1 MTQNGKLRVFIFCIA
16 LLFCINLA
24 AQDTTAVV
32 DDSAGVKPKWGLYV
46 LYGYNTYTADFRM
59 LPGIPSCCV
68 KYKDGDG
75 EGISFGALY
84 ETPIYDKLWLGIRL
98 GMSNLNGTFN
108 SKEAS
113 SVILNNKV
121 VPGIFAHILDARIST
136 LDIGA
141 NVLYNFFDNFNVS
154 LGAKG
159 SLLMTKDYKQRE
171 EIVEPK
177 DAGVFEDNGLRVRNK
192 TRGGINDAS
201 SVQMFL
207 NAGISYEFALNKRK
221 WLFLAPEINY
231 SLGLTNLVSGIDWKV
246 STIRGGFSLKYQT
259 PPPPPPPPPAPLP
272 PPFAKYPVPEV
283 PPTISVA
290 MNVVQI
296 DSTNQESQN
305 IKLKIEDFISLNM
318 RPLLNYVFF
327 DSCSAKIPARY
338 HMLKPDEIDT
348 FAIEKLKSLDV
359 LPTYYEVLNIIGKR
373 LKENS
378 SDKISIV
385 GTNCN
390 TDGEKN
396 NKDLSKA
403 RAYAVR
409 DYLRDVWKVDER
421 RMSVEYRNL
430 PKEASNSEEQGG
442 DEENRRVEII
452 SKNPEIT
459 EPVITMDTLR
469 KINESTIRFLPK
481 ATAAAGI
488 SSWEI
493 DARQNNQ
500 NLFTYKGN
508 GNVADKVDWK
518 IIEKGENTPKK
529 SGIIDYTFTATD
541 KLGQSAT
548 TDVANIKVDQLT
560 IDKKRI
566 EGIADKEYEYYSL
579 ILFDYGKS
587 TLGTEHKKVADFV
600 SHRITKESN
609 VTITGY
615 TDAMG
620 GEDINKR
627 ISEKR
632 AEEFAK
638 RLRLKNA
645 KISGVGESQLLYD
658 NKLPEGRFYC
668 RTVKITI
675 ETPVKHEN

>member
-1 MTQNGKLRVFIFCIA
+1 MKLSRNLIIFIFLSGFLSSIS
-16 LLFCINLA
+16 LLS
-24 AQDTTAVV
+24 QDTQLSEDTLA
-32 DDSAGVKPKWGLYV
+32 VKPKWGVYV

-59 LPGIPSCCV
+59 LPGIPSCCN
-68 KYKDGDG
+68 KYKEGDG
-75 EGISFGALY
+75 QGISVGALY
-84 ETPIYDKLWLGIRL
+84 ETPIIDKFWLGFRL
-98 GMSNLNGTFN
+98 GISNLNGTFN
-108 SKEAS
+108 SKEITD
-113 SVILNNKV
+113 VIVNNQSTKGV
-121 VPGIFAHILDARIST
+121 FAHILDARVST
-136 LDIGA
+136 FDFGA
-141 NVLYNFFDNFNVS
+141 NAIYNFFDKFDVS
-154 LGAKG
+154 LGLKG
-159 SLLMTKDYKQRE
+159 GLLMVKDYKQRE
-171 EIVEPK
+171 EIIEPK
-177 DAGVFEDNGLRVRNK
+177 DIGVFEDNGLRVRNK
-192 TRGGINDAS
+192 TRGSINDVS
-201 SVQMFL
+201 SVQVFL
-207 NAGISYEFALNKRK
+207 NAGISYEFALNKRN
-221 WLFLAPEINY
+221 WLLLAPEINY
-231 SLGLTNLVSGIDWKV
+231 SLGLTNMVSGINWRV
-246 STIRGGFSLKYQT
+246 STIRGGFSIKYQT

-272 PPFAKYPVPEV
+272 PPYAKYPVPEI
-283 PPTISVA
+283 PPTIAVS

-296 DSTNQESQN
+296 DSSNQESPN

-318 RPLLNYVFF
+318 RPLLNYIFF
-327 DSCSAKIPARY
+327 DSCSSKIPTRY
-338 HMLKPDEIDT
+338 HLLRTEETDA

-396 NKDLSKA
+396 NKDLAKS
-403 RAYAVR
+403 RAFAVR
-409 DYLRDVWKVDER
+409 DYLQDVWKIDDR

-430 PKEASNSEEQGG
+430 PKEASNSEEPGG

-459 EPVITMDTLR
+459 EPVITIDTLR
-469 KINESTIRFLPK
+469 KINESTVRFLPK
-481 ATAAAGI
+481 ASAAAGI
-488 SSWEI
+488 DSWKIE
-493 DARQNNQ
+493 AQQNNQ
-500 NLFTYKGN
+500 DLYKYEGK

-518 IIEKGENTPKK
+518 IVENGENSPKR
-529 SGIIDYTFTATD
+529 SGIINYKFSATD
-541 KLGQSAT
+541 KLGQTAS

-560 IDKKRI
+560 IDKKRV
-566 EGIADKEYEYYSL
+566 EGIADKEFEYYSL

-600 SHRITKESN
+600 SRRITKESN

-620 GEDINKR
+620 GEDINQR

-632 AEEFAK
+632 AQEFAK
-638 RLRLKNA
+638 RLNLKSA

-675 ETPVKHEN
+675 ETPVKPEN